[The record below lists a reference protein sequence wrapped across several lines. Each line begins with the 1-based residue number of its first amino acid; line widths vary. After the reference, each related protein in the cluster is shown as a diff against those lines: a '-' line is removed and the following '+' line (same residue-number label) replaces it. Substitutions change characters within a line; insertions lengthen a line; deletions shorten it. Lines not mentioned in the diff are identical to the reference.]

1 MSGKKIP
8 VRVKL
13 LVIIIVSSTMVASC
27 ADRSPL
33 APSAA
38 LITDVLWK
46 LRSFQRPDS
55 SSTEIQDPEQFTLRF
70 GHDGRIT
77 VRADCNTCFG
87 RYELTGQVLHV
98 DALACTRAYCGSASL
113 DAEYVKALE
122 SGGSVGVT
130 EGVLT
135 IAGVRA
141 VLLFRQ

>member
-1 MSGKKIP
+1 MSGKKIA
-8 VRVKL
+8 VSVKL
-13 LVIIIVSSTMVASC
+13 LVIIIVSGTMVASC

-46 LRSFQRPDS
+46 LHSFQRPDS
-55 SSTEIQDPEQFTLRF
+55 LSTEIQDPARFTLRF
-70 GHDGRIT
+70 GDEGRVT
-77 VRADCNTCFG
+77 VRADCNTCVG
-87 RYELTGQVLHV
+87 RYELTGQILHV
-98 DALACTRAYCGSASL
+98 EALACTRAYCGSASL
-113 DAEYVKALE
+113 DTEYVRALE

-141 VLLFRQ
+141 VLLFRH